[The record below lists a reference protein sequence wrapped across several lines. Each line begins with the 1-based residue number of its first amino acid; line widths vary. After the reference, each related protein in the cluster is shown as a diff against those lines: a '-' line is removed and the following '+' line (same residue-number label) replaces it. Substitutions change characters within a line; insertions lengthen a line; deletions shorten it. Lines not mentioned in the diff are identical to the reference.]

1 MMASVLQV
9 EGLNKCFDGIRALT
23 DFSCSVGEREILG
36 FIGPNGAGKTTF
48 FNVITGFIRPDGGKA
63 SLRGADLLGMPPYKV
78 ARAGVARTFQ
88 ILRLIRRMS
97 VLENVLLAFPNQ
109 PGERFWSVFLRPRA
123 SARQETAN
131 RKAARALLEE
141 VGLAEKRDDPAD
153 ALSYGQQKLLGLA
166 CALIVHPEPKLLL
179 LDEPV
184 AGVNRTL
191 ANRLL
196 DLVRTMNRTGKTFIV
211 IEHDMP
217 AIMGI
222 CDKVIVLDH
231 GKKIAEGKPQEIQS
245 NERVIEAYFGR

>member
-1 MMASVLQV
+1 MLAAKNLTKAFGGVKALDEFS
-9 EGLNKCFDGIRALT
+9 FDVRQG
-23 DFSCSVGEREILG
+23 SILG
-36 FIGPNGAGKTTF
+36 LIGPNGAGKTLTF
-48 FNVITGFIRPDGGKA
+48 DIITGAYQPDGGTVSFMGKPLTGLKVHEVA
-63 SLRGADLLGMPPYKV
+63 LRGIV
-78 ARAGVARTFQ
+78 RTFQ
-88 ILRLIRRMS
+88 INRVFPKMT
-97 VLENVLLAFPNQ
+97 VMENILLATDEKGLLSNIL
-109 PGERFWSVFLRPRA
+109 SMMRA
-123 SARQETAN
+123 GREYHE
-131 RKAARALLEE
+131 RALDMLKL
-141 VGLAEKRDDPAD
+141 VGLIDLRDELAGN
-153 ALSYGQQKLLGLA
+153 LSYGQQKLLGLA

-196 DLVRTMNRTGKTFIV
+196 DLVRTMNQTGKTFIV